1 MDKKVRVIIGFI
13 VLIIIVGGGSLVYR
27 SYWNYHVTE
36 KEQQKFLK
44 PTIKTTEIEKID
56 FSKLNKDSLL
66 HKLFPNLSFQ
76 DGVADL
82 ASAGDTEYS
91 DYPGL
96 KLYLKNTI
104 EDYFTNNQE
113 KNLLLIV
120 QLDGVGHAGGL
131 YHSYLG
137 LFDKNG
143 NLLTPSS
150 VFPKPNVINPHGD
163 NYYDFLQ
170 DKIQFGADTG
180 EFGFYDCKG
189 VKYILFVSH
198 RCSTGSCCNASAK
211 LFRINNGNFE
221 NIQTIDRQSLT
232 ELEIDLKMTLS
243 NNKILVKK
251 VPPIFNNGCPE
262 TNYKELKWNINN
274 CRFE

>member
-1 MDKKVRVIIGFI
+1 
-13 VLIIIVGGGSLVYR
+13 LAYR
-27 SYWNYHVTE
+27 YYYITE
-36 KEQQKFLK
+36 KEQPKPLK
-44 PTIKTTEIEKID
+44 PIVETSRREKVD

-76 DGVADL
+76 NGVADL

-91 DYPGL
+91 DYPGY
-96 KLYLKNTI
+96 KLYLKNSI

-113 KNLLLIV
+113 KNLLLV
-120 QLDGVGHAGGL
+120 VELDGVAHAGGL

-137 LFDKNG
+137 LFDENG

-150 VFPKPNVINPHGD
+150 VFPKPNVVNPYGD
-163 NYYDFLQ
+163 NYYDFFQ
-170 DKIQFGADTG
+170 DKVHFGADTG

-189 VKYILFVSH
+189 VKYILFVFH
-198 RCSTGSCCNASAK
+198 GCPNGSCCNGGAK

-221 NIQTIDRQSLT
+221 NIQTIDDQSLVG
-232 ELEIDLKMTLS
+232 LETKSSSMILPIANAALGSSYGLKMIIS
-243 NNKILVKK
+243 GDKILVKK
-251 VPPIFNNGCPE
+251 VPLTSDKGCPE
-262 TNYKELKWNINN
+262 TDYKELKWNKNS